1 MGVWEGGRREQTVSV
16 WRISRVAQQLL
27 FAVGVATAVAAAARK
42 LRCMDSLRH
51 ALQGLG
57 VGVGRGEREV

>member
-1 MGVWEGGRREQTVSV
+1 MVRGEEGGEQTVSV

-27 FAVGVATAVAAAARK
+27 FAVGVAAAARK
-42 LRCMDSLRH
+42 LRCMDSRRH

>member
-1 MGVWEGGRREQTVSV
+1 MGRGRREQTVSESV

-27 FAVGVATAVAAAARK
+27 FAVGVAAAARK
-42 LRCMDSLRH
+42 LRCMDSRRH

-57 VGVGRGEREV
+57 VEAGRGERVV